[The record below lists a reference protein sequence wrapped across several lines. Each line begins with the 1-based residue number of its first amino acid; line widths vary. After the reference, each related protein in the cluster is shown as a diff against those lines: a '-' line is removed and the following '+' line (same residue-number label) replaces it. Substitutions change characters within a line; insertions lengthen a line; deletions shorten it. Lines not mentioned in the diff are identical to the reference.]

1 MNSENFPARLAADR
15 HPTPSPPGSP
25 VTTPSGRPSNVSA
38 YSGGHI
44 VKPAPWTWMIATYFF
59 FGGLAGMSAT
69 LSMAARIAGQRRL
82 ADRALLASVLGYI
95 PCGPLLVFDLGK
107 PSRFYNMLR
116 VFRPTSPMSV
126 GTWIFS
132 AFSGAL
138 GMSVAGR
145 LFGIFRPF
153 ESIARTAAGLL
164 GPALSTYTAVLITN
178 TSVPAWQ
185 GARRELPFL
194 FGAGAA
200 ASAGAATTMLAR
212 PEDAGPARA
221 LAIGAS
227 LLETGFSEL
236 MPRRIGSVGSTYSE
250 GTGGFLHRAS
260 TICNMGGAGLL
271 AVLGR
276 RRAAAIAGSGLVL
289 AGACLERFAVIKAG
303 DASANLT

>member
-1 MNSENFPARLAADR
+1 MTAGQDRAQLPPNR
-15 HPTPSPPGSP
+15 HPTPSPAGSP
-25 VTTPSGRPSNVSA
+25 SHTPGGRLTNVSA
-38 YSGGHI
+38 YATSHI
-44 VKPAPWTWMIATYFF
+44 VKPAPWTWMISTYFF

-69 LSMAARIAGQRRL
+69 LSLAARIAGHRRL
-82 ADRALLASVLGYI
+82 ADRALLASVIGYL
-95 PCGPLLVFDLGK
+95 PCGPLLIFDLGK

-138 GMSVAGR
+138 GISVAGR
-145 LFGIFRPF
+145 LFGLFRPF
-153 ESIARTAAGLL
+153 EMLARTAAGLI

-185 GARRELPFL
+185 AARREMPFL

-200 ASAGAATTMLAR
+200 ASAGAATTLLAN
-212 PEDAGPARA
+212 PKDAGPART
-221 LAIGAS
+221 LAIGAA
-227 LLETGFSEL
+227 LLETGLSEL
-236 MPRRIGSVGSTYSE
+236 IPRRIGSVGSTYS
-250 GTGGFLHRAS
+250 GGVSGNLHQVS
-260 TICNMGGAGLL
+260 TICNLGGAGLL

-276 RRAAAIAGSGLVL
+276 RRPAAITGASLVL
-289 AGACLERFAVIKAG
+289 AGACLERFAVVKAG